1 VSRGRPAGVRV
12 EARAKLNLGLR
23 VGRRRPDGFHDLV
36 TIFQT
41 ISLAD
46 TLIARPRRSGFT
58 LRVRFEDAA
67 LRRSGVPRR
76 GRRPSRTDVPA
87 GPANLVLRAAR
98 LVAHRLDLQGGA
110 DFTLLKRIPSR
121 AGLGGGSADAAA
133 AIAAL
138 LRLHRRRVPLR
149 TRLEWASELGSD
161 VPFAVFGGTALGRGR
176 GERLTRLRLAEPFR
190 AVVAMPEW
198 HVSTRD
204 AFIKMDRM
212 KKFLTGGAISLGF
225 GQSVARE
232 EVRPLEALR
241 VGNTFERVLGSHTRA
256 FGSLVQRLQASGL
269 VEPRMTGSGS
279 AVFALLPKHV
289 SSVRVASA
297 FRGPERLFLVRS
309 MRSATR
315 VTTIR

>member
-1 VSRGRPAGVRV
+1 VSRGGPAGVRV
-12 EARAKLNLGLR
+12 EARAKLNLGLQ
-23 VGRRRPDGFHDLV
+23 VGRPRPDGFHDLV

-46 TLIARPRRSGFT
+46 TLVARPRRSGFT

-67 LRRSGVPRR
+67 LRRSGAPRH
-76 GRRPSRTDVPA
+76 GKPSRTDVPM

-98 LVAHRLDLQGGA
+98 LVAERLDLRGGA

-138 LRLHRRRVPLR
+138 LRLHRRRVQLR
-149 TRLEWASELGSD
+149 TRLEWGLELGSD

-198 HVSTRD
+198 HVSTRE

-212 KKFLTGGAISLGF
+212 KKFLTGGAIPLGS

-289 SSVRVASA
+289 SSVRVANA

>member
-1 VSRGRPAGVRV
+1 VSRGRAAGVRV

-23 VGRRRPDGFHDLV
+23 VGRKRPDGFHDLV
-36 TIFQT
+36 TVFQT

-46 TLIARPRRSGFT
+46 TLIVRPRQSGFT
-58 LRVRFEDAA
+58 LRVRFEDASLQRPGA
-67 LRRSGVPRR
+67 RRRMQR
-76 GRRPSRTDVPA
+76 SRSTVPA
-87 GPANLVLRAAR
+87 GADNLVLRAAR
-98 LVAHRLDLQGGA
+98 LVAERLALQGGA
-110 DFTLLKRIPSR
+110 DFQLLKRIPHR

-133 AIAAL
+133 AMAAM
-138 LRLHRRRVPLR
+138 LRLHRRRVPLA
-149 TRLEWASELGSD
+149 TRLQWAAELGSD

-176 GERLTRLRLAEPFR
+176 GERLTRLRLVEPFR
-190 AVVAMPEW
+190 AIVAMPEW
-198 HVSTRD
+198 HISTRE
-204 AFIKMDRM
+204 AFFKIDQM
-212 KKFLTGGAISLGF
+212 KKFLTGGAFPLGF

-232 EVRPLEALR
+232 EVRPLGALR

-256 FGSLVQRLQASGL
+256 FVSLVRRLRASGL

-289 SSVRVASA
+289 SSVRVAAA
-297 FRGPERLFLVRS
+297 FRGPERLFVVRS